1 MPDTR
6 EIREQ
11 VARESERR
19 SRLGGAAFGAGFLY
33 FLSSIIISETLNG
46 APTVGL
52 LQGLAPAVSGVANPA
67 VSPRAPEVKFIAGHS
82 LPLIAGSA
90 LSAIAIAILTLIL
103 LVLLDAT
110 LFRRPETWKFALPL
124 VLGGGVALAL
134 VSVGHQAAS
143 AIETHNFVSAHDY
156 TNHAVEHALS
166 TGAVNEAFDYID
178 LIAGLAF
185 AAGMIGAVQG
195 ALRVGLVPR
204 WMGIV
209 GMVSAVLI
217 FLPIGG
223 GELQIV
229 PAFWI
234 VMMGVLF
241 YGKWPKGDPPAWA
254 AGEARPWPSGAQM
267 RAQARE
273 AAAGAGAA
281 AGGSAAAVPAPVP
294 PAGGGSSRKRRR
306 KRGG

>member
-19 SRLGGAAFGAGFLY
+19 SRLGSAAFGAGFLY

-52 LQGLAPAVSGVANPA
+52 LQGLAPAVSGVANPT
-67 VSPRAPEVKFIAGHS
+67 VSPRAAEVKFIAAHS
-82 LPLIAGSA
+82 LPLVAGSV
-90 LSAIAIAILTLIL
+90 LSAVAIAMLTVIL

-124 VLGGGVALAL
+124 VLGGGVALVLA
-134 VSVGHQAAS
+134 SVGHQAAS

-156 TNHAVEHALS
+156 TNHAVERALTS
-166 TGAVNEAFDYID
+166 GAVNEAFDYID

-195 ALRVGLVPR
+195 ALRVGLFPR

-223 GELQIV
+223 AELQIV

-241 YGKWPKGDPPAWA
+241 YGKWPKEDPPAWA

-267 RAQARE
+267 RAQAR

-281 AGGSAAAVPAPVP
+281 AGASAAAVPAPAP
-294 PAGGGSSRKRRR
+294 PTAAGSSRKRRR